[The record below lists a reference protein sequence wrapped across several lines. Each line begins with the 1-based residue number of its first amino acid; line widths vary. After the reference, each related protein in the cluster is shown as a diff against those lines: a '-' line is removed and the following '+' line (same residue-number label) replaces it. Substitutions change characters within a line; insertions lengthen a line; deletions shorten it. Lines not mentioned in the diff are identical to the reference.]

1 MNLPAGPGTHGRE
14 YTLAP
19 TVVGPTS
26 LRNFNVSF
34 VGVLF
39 TFEGIMSV
47 GIGIQSIA
55 YREHYNLNFD
65 MFYKALKRPGKELS
79 SSFEVYETPESSWRC
94 AKEMQLQYISSLL
107 CCKTVTVY
115 DITDAQ
121 WRKINQ
127 KVPKYFFFV
136 MTSIVYYC
144 THVMLRHAI
153 PLGALLY
160 QHVSLF
166 NYVGLCSRPSP
177 VFFFWLL
184 LQLHTS

>member
-1 MNLPAGPGTHGRE
+1 
-14 YTLAP
+14 
-19 TVVGPTS
+19 
-26 LRNFNVSF
+26 
-34 VGVLF
+34 
-39 TFEGIMSV
+39 
-47 GIGIQSIA
+47 
-55 YREHYNLNFD
+55 
-65 MFYKALKRPGKELS
+65 
-79 SSFEVYETPESSWRC
+79 
-94 AKEMQLQYISSLL
+94 MQLQYISSLL
-107 CCKTVTVY
+107 CCKTVPVY

-166 NYVGLCSRPSP
+166 NYVGLYSRPSP
-177 VFFFWLL
+177 VFFLAPFAAAHKLNRVPRDSGALL
-184 LQLHTS
+184 LNVNLAYK